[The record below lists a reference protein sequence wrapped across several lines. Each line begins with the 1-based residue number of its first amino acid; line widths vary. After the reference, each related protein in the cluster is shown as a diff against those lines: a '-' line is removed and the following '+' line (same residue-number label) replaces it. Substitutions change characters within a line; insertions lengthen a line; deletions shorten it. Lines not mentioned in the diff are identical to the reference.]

1 MSYIGTPFVDN
12 TRLFTGTIT
21 TTGAGSAIDVTSFDT
36 ALIQLNGS
44 TFSGIVTIE
53 RSIDGTT
60 WYPCLVT
67 EMNAMNQKTQIDSLG
82 IYAVRSE
89 AQYLRYNVTNISG
102 SLSLIISGGQSI
114 VSPIDKISWA
124 MDETNNTPL
133 NVKLQAQNSGIKQ
146 DLSGAFILSDA
157 PQPVTVNQVI
167 GGTTVIDT
175 QGYQT
180 ISFTSGTG
188 FVGTVSCSNDGVTF
202 NNILGY
208 NISTAVA
215 ATSIPAVSNVIFP
228 CLTRF
233 IRVTSTTA
241 GQFTYYLR
249 NQPFTNNQVNLQQIG
264 GAAVSQASSQLG
276 VNIVNYGGTGVITG
290 GVAGV
295 PSAGGPNAVASA
307 TTTNP
312 LQMGGIDPQ
321 GLVRRLFSDATGR
334 LILNPYS
341 LGVQVPSSLAG
352 VTLTTSAGGNIAPVS
367 LAGYNNQVPLAVQD
381 TSQFEGQSQIE
392 LLAQLLQEM
401 KIMNQQLYELPRI
414 IAGQLNG
421 INTAGAMPMFTYG
434 DEPTAMRN
442 DASLFDKQQ

>member
-295 PSAGGPNAVASA
+295 PSAGGPNAVATA

-321 GLVRRLFSDATGR
+321 GLVRRLASDTLG
-334 LILNPYS
+334 S
-341 LGVQVPSSLAG
+341 LFVSARVIPTSLAALG
-352 VTLTTSAGGNIAPVS
+352 GTTQAPVPVA
-367 LAGYNNQVPLAVQD
+367 LTGFNNQVPLAVQD
-381 TSQFEGQSQIE
+381 TSQFEGQTQTE
-392 LLAQLLQEM
+392 LLAQILQEL
-401 KIMNQQLYELPRI
+401 KILNQQIYELPRVQM
-414 IAGQLNG
+414 AAFNG
-421 INTAGAMPMFTYG
+421 SPVAVPAQSAALG

-442 DASLFDKQQ
+442 DASLFGQQQ